1 MIVEFGTCVF
11 LIFQHFVVENNKA
24 IDPATT

>member
-1 MIVEFGTCVF
+1 MIVEFGTCV
-11 LIFQHFVVENNKA
+11 LSIFQHFVVENNKV

>member
-1 MIVEFGTCVF
+1 MIVEFGTCIF
-11 LIFQHFVVENNKA
+11 QIFQHFVVENNKE

>member
-1 MIVEFGTCVF
+1 MTVEFGTCI
-11 LIFQHFVVENNKA
+11 LSIFQHFVVENNKA

>member
-1 MIVEFGTCVF
+1 MIVEFGTCIPK
-11 LIFQHFVVENNKA
+11 IFQHFLLENNKA

>member
-1 MIVEFGTCVF
+1 MIVEFGTCI
-11 LIFQHFVVENNKA
+11 LKIFQHFVVENSKA

>member
-1 MIVEFGTCVF
+1 MIEEFDTCI
-11 LIFQHFVVENNKA
+11 LQIFQHFVVENNKA